1 MSMVVGFIGIGTP
14 EMLLIVFVTLL
25 LFGGKKLPE
34 LARGLGRGIRE
45 FKDASEAIKRDIT
58 EQINNFEKEV
68 DIKNVM
74 VEEVESAISDAK
86 KSLEANIEAP
96 VEQEVSSNNLEMPV
110 SNPTNP
116 ATEEPKVHPI
126 LKAGAPVGTYTHT
139 PGREPDYVGSS
150 GVYYNNPEDQ
160 PDVSTSEDTS
170 PSTGEEAEKN

>member
-74 VEEVESAISDAK
+74 VDEVESAISDAK
-86 KSLEANIEAP
+86 KSLEANNDTSAKHEIE
-96 VEQEVSSNNLEMPV
+96 SNNLETPV
-110 SNPTNP
+110 SKPNPS
-116 ATEEPKVHPI
+116 TEEPKVHPI
-126 LKAGAPVGTYTHT
+126 LNAGAPAGTYTHT

-150 GVYYNNPEDQ
+150 GVYYNNSDHQ
-160 PDVSTSEDTS
+160 TDVSTSGDASTSTEEDAQKS
-170 PSTGEEAEKN
+170 